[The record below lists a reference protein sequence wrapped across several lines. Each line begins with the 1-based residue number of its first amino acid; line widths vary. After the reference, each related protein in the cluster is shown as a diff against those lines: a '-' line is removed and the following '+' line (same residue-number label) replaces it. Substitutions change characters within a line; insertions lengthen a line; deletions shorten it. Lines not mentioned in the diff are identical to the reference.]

1 MRGDVDAF
9 VRCNDA
15 GDAQVATP
23 PIPLDTSAIPTQE
36 PTVKRLVPAVLA
48 LALSPAAWA
57 AETVKYLALVDGGKQ
72 AGHQTVVHGDDGT
85 TRVDF
90 IFKDNGRGPELK
102 EEYTLNPDGTFRTYK
117 VTGEAT
123 FGAKIDERFELAGGR
138 ATWKSTS
145 DEGAQPVSAGAQYAP
160 LGGTPESSSVAIAAL
175 AARADGKLPLIP
187 SGTLTM
193 RKVDEAEVR
202 NGAQARKVQLLAIT
216 GVGFTPG
223 FAWATTDARPR
234 LFAYIFPGFLQLIE
248 DGWQANANALEER
261 QKAAEGKALT
271 DLQQRLAH
279 PIPGTTLISN
289 VRIFDSET
297 ATLRPQGSVLVR
309 DGRILRVGA
318 GDWSQGDHTGV
329 MDEQKSIAHVIDGGG
344 RVLLPGLF
352 DMHGHVDR
360 WSGGLQLAAGV
371 TTVRD
376 MGNDN
381 ATLQQ
386 VMAEERAG
394 TLLMPRIVAAGF
406 IEGESEQSARNGFVI
421 SDLAGAKKAVDWY
434 AANGYPQIKIYNS
447 FPKDVLK
454 DTVAYAHEK
463 GLRVSGHVPV
473 FLRAQDAVD
482 AGYDEIQ
489 HINQLMLNFLV
500 KPDTDTRTLERFYL
514 PARGVADLD
523 LDSKPVQD
531 FIATLAQKKIVID
544 PTLATFEFLHQRNG
558 EISPIFAGIEDAIPP
573 DVQRGRRAA
582 EMDIPDDAT
591 GARYR
596 KSFDKMVDF
605 VGRAYTA
612 GVPLVAGTD
621 EVPGFTLHHELALY
635 VRAGLTPAQALQVAT
650 LNGARYAKTEAEA
663 GSIAPGKRA
672 DLILVDGDPTTDIG
686 DIRKVATVIKGETVY
701 YPAEI
706 HAELGIKPFAAPVKV
721 SGAR

>member
-1 MRGDVDAF
+1 
-9 VRCNDA
+9 
-15 GDAQVATP
+15 
-23 PIPLDTSAIPTQE
+23 
-36 PTVKRLVPAVLA
+36 VKRLVPAVLA
-48 LALSPAAWA
+48 LALSPAAWS

-123 FGAKIDERFELAGGR
+123 FGAKIDERFALAGGR

-248 DGWQANANALEER
+248 EGWQANANALEER

-279 PIPGTTLISN
+279 SAKGTLLIRN
-289 VRIFDSET
+289 ARVFDSVK
-297 ATLRPQGSVLVR
+297 AVLGSAQDVLVR
-309 DGRILRVGA
+309 DGRIVSLSGA
-318 GDWSQGDHTGV
+318 YQ
-329 MDEQKSIAHVIDGGG
+329 EQAAADHVIDAAG

-394 TLLMPRIVAAGF
+394 TLLMPHIVAAGF

-596 KSFDKMVDF
+596 ESFDKMVDF
-605 VGRAYTA
+605 VGRAYKA

>member
-1 MRGDVDAF
+1 M
-9 VRCNDA
+9 
-15 GDAQVATP
+15 
-23 PIPLDTSAIPTQE
+23 
-36 PTVKRLVPAVLA
+36 KRLLPAALA
-48 LALSPAAWA
+48 LALAPAAWS

-72 AGHQTVVHGDDGT
+72 AGHQTVVHGDDGI

-145 DEGAQPVSAGAQYAP
+145 DEGAQPVAAGAQYAP
-160 LGGTPESSSVAIAAL
+160 LGGTPQSSAVAIAAL

-187 SGTLTM
+187 SGTLRM

-216 GVGFTPG
+216 GVGFTPS

-234 LFAYIFPGFLQLIE
+234 LFAYIFPGFLQLVE

-279 PIPGTTLISN
+279 PAKGTLLIRN
-289 VRIFDSET
+289 ARVFDSEQ
-297 ATLRPQGSVLVR
+297 ARVGAAQDVLVR
-309 DGRILRVGA
+309 DGRIVSLSGA
-318 GDWSQGDHTGV
+318 REERTRADHTL
-329 MDEQKSIAHVIDGGG
+329 DAGG

-394 TLLMPRIVAAGF
+394 TLLMPHIVAAGF
-406 IEGESEQSARNGFVI
+406 LEGESRQSARNGFVV

-447 FPKDVLK
+447 FPKDILEE
-454 DTVAYAHEK
+454 TVEYAHAK

-523 LDSKPVQD
+523 LDGKPVQD
-531 FIATLAQKKIVID
+531 FIATLAQKKVVID

-558 EISPIFAGIEDAIPP
+558 ELSPIFAGIEDHVPP

-582 EMDIPDDAT
+582 EMDIPDEAT
-591 GARYR
+591 GARHR

-605 VGRAYTA
+605 VGRAYRA

-650 LNGARYAKTEAEA
+650 RNGARYAKVDDA

-672 DLILVDGDPTTDIG
+672 DLILVDGDPTASIA
-686 DIRKVATVIKGETVY
+686 DIRKVATVIKGQTVY

-706 HAELGIKPFAAPVKV
+706 HAELGVKPFAQPVKV
-721 SGAR
+721 QARE